1 MLIGGAPGVK
11 QQTQASGVPHRGVF
25 EGAGMVLG
33 GLQGPVLPEKGG
45 PKKAART
52 FARTLKAPEVT
63 CFGRE
68 AYREPGGWRDLGVSQ
83 LFRSGEF
90 TGRGEKA

>member
-1 MLIGGAPGVK
+1 MALEWYWE
-11 QQTQASGVPHRGVF
+11 
-25 EGAGMVLG
+25 EGKVRFCR
-33 GLQGPVLPEKGG
+33 KRGG
-45 PKKAART
+45 PKKASRA
-52 FARTLKAPEVT
+52 FARTLRAPEVT

-68 AYREPGGWRDLGVSQ
+68 AYREPEGWRDLGVSQ